1 MIRQEHSNLAIHLHR
16 LSARILLIL
25 SLIALLTVGSGYFQP
40 PQQDEGT
47 AAHIFQ
53 ATIVLSA
60 LAGILFLTTA
70 DWRQPGPSIRA
81 IALPAS
87 ALLLAFA
94 TLYYLEHFYYPM
106 QAR

>member
-1 MIRQEHSNLAIHLHR
+1 MQAIQLHR

-25 SLIALLTVGSGYFQP
+25 SLIALLTVCAGYFQP

-53 ATIVLSA
+53 LTIVLTV
-60 LAGILFLTTA
+60 LAGILFLTTV
-70 DWRQPGPSIRA
+70 DWRQPRQSIRA
-81 IALPAS
+81 IVLPAS

-94 TLYYLEHFYYPM
+94 ALYYLEHFYYPM
-106 QAR
+106 HAR

>member
-1 MIRQEHSNLAIHLHR
+1 MHAMRTHR

-25 SLIALLTVGSGYFQP
+25 ALLALFTVCTGYFLP
-40 PQQDEGT
+40 PQPDEGT

-53 ATIVLSA
+53 LTIVLTA

-70 DWRQPGPSIRA
+70 DWRQPRQSIRA

-94 TLYYLEHFYYPM
+94 ALYYLEHFYYPM
-106 QAR
+106 HAH

>member
-1 MIRQEHSNLAIHLHR
+1 MHAIRVHR

-25 SLIALLTVGSGYFQP
+25 SLVALLTVCTGYFQP

-53 ATIVLSA
+53 LTIVLT
-60 LAGILFLTTA
+60 GILFLATA
-70 DWRQPGPSIRA
+70 DWSQPRQAIRA
-81 IALPAS
+81 IVLPAS

-94 TLYYLEHFYYPM
+94 ALYYLEHFYYPVHV
-106 QAR
+106 R